1 MEQRDPLS
9 ARKGDKYDPFN
20 LRLDSLAVKSS
31 SSDDAA
37 NVLGTQEG
45 EENVD
50 EMEMAH
56 KRPFEEMK
64 EVSINQSRGVSKRKK
79 TQSSFR
85 SSLSPRGVV
94 LGHRNEG

>member
-1 MEQRDPLS
+1 MEQREPLS
-9 ARKGDKYDPFN
+9 ARKVDQYDPFN
-20 LRLDSLAVKSS
+20 LRLDDLAVKSS

-56 KRPFEEMK
+56 KRPFEQIK
-64 EVSINQSRGVSKRKK
+64 EVSFN
-79 TQSSFR
+79 
-85 SSLSPRGVV
+85 
-94 LGHRNEG
+94 